1 MARKRLMYVELKS
14 GYDGDGPAW
23 ISRVTYSKTEKSFH
37 WKGKLLQEATLAE
50 REDYGWTTG
59 NYFDFDSGKAYWASG
74 AKKNGKDRL
83 VEGAGTLTVDE
94 DVREEYA
101 KLVGNRI
108 SHTG

>member
-1 MARKRLMYVELKS
+1 MARKRLMYVELKT

-37 WKGKLLQEATLAE
+37 WKGRLLQQATLAE

-74 AKKNGKDRL
+74 AKKDGKDRL
-83 VEGAGTLTVDE
+83 DPDAGTLTVDE
-94 DVREEYA
+94 DVKDEYEKLIGA
-101 KLVGNRI
+101 K
-108 SHTG
+108 